1 MAVYGK
7 ISNFPPSG
15 DTPTDDDTPP
25 SSGNR
30 KAEMSNIESTPAKSN
45 STISKHASAAGLG
58 TTSLLANKDDFL
70 FSVANSPTRKREFD
84 INEFN
89 M

>member
-7 ISNFPPSG
+7 ISSFPPSG

-30 KAEMSNIESTPAKSN
+30 KAEMSNTDSTPAKSS
-45 STISKHASAAGLG
+45 STISKKASAAGLG
-58 TTSLLANKDDFL
+58 TTSLLGSKDDLL